1 MSLALAAAELTKR
14 PSRGSGL
21 SVFPV
26 PGCAPREA
34 VDRPQ
39 QAYRLFMAHSAARHI
54 AVPMGVATM
63 LVAICIERAGMQWL
77 RHNFARFP
85 STRVHSLPHGYDLI
99 YRLPLPPVPIIG
111 CPQAAHN
118 LLALRGVSVQGEGG
132 WIAWPAPAP
141 YQHVTPGYV
150 VALEAPIAPLPK
162 WIVVRVT
169 ARPKVKETPVRRFAL
184 RGIDV
189 QRARIAAFVRH
200 SAQGTR
206 ADVAFAGG
214 YAAGRLVA
222 QGALGEA
229 AAVELVAEAA
239 VEAGLSRQEA
249 RRVTRRGVRAGL
261 AEVSSGAWTYTKT
274 L

>member
-1 MSLALAAAELTKR
+1 
-14 PSRGSGL
+14 
-21 SVFPV
+21 
-26 PGCAPREA
+26 
-34 VDRPQ
+34 
-39 QAYRLFMAHSAARHI
+39 
-54 AVPMGVATM
+54 MGVATM